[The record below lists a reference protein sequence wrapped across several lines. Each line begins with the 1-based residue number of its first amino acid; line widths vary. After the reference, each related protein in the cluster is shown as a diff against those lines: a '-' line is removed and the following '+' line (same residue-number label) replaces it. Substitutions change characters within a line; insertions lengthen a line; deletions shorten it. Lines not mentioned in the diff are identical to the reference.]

1 MCSPQGKKSSSMEDK
16 RYIHN
21 RRNIALRKAKFYKHL
36 IISDHHFVPKRAS
49 HQNFSDNHAWNATI
63 ALMPRCEEPAQVD
76 PV

>member
-1 MCSPQGKKSSSMEDK
+1 MCSPQGKKSSSKEDK

-21 RRNIALRKAKFYKHL
+21 RRHIALRKAKFYKYL

-49 HQNFSDNHAWNATI
+49 QQNFIDNHAWNATI
-63 ALMPRCEEPAQVD
+63 ALMSRCEEPAQVD